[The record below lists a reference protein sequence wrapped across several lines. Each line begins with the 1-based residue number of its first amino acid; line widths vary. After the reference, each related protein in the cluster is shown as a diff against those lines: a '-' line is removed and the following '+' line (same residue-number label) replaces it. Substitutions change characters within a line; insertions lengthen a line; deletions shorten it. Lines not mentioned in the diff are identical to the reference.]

1 MNDFMTVFRILGCVV
16 PKNQRFLLPDESMR
30 AFHNDEIV
38 DEVVEEFQPVG
49 QEFELIVEDEPVD
62 DFAAV
67 AAVDIGMLLLLLLA
81 IIE

>member
-49 QEFELIVEDEPVD
+49 QEFKLIVEDEPVD
-62 DFAAV
+62 YFAGG
-67 AAVDIGMLLLLLLA
+67 AVDIGMLLLLLLA